1 MNIQPKKPLSVS
13 LQTQTLDARVLSTFD
28 VMIVHH
34 NQTELIGEIN
44 HAFPDAIYSLQ
55 QELLSYH
62 MIDSPVMITL
72 SSDISNTLEV
82 HLQQCEQL
90 SCHHGILTLLDYTP
104 PNIRAHKTRVSAKE
118 YLPDEPEWQQPIVNA
133 TDVDAF
139 KPDAKQIAHL
149 LGLNQIIQKGSQ
161 KKHFRYLDAQVLIHL
176 LPLKQHHYI
185 ANRYGYPKRLW
196 LLLNSNWH
204 SLDKIHDCVPDT
216 KSYIQ
221 HQSSYCPIAQNQL
234 DDISILNRF
243 FAKDGIDGIDVSDLI
258 LNYYETLLSWL
269 DKANTQLTAATHLT
283 NPVDRMTMMNRW
295 LYECYEQSGL
305 AEINN

>member
-1 MNIQPKKPLSVS
+1 MNIQPEKPLSLS
-13 LQTQTLDARVLSTFD
+13 FQTQMLDFRVFSTFD
-28 VMIVHH
+28 AVIIHH
-34 NQTELIGEIN
+34 SQTELIKELTSV
-44 HAFPDAIYSLQ
+44 FPDAVYSLE
-55 QELLSYH
+55 QELLRYH

-72 SSDISNTLEV
+72 SSDISNILEV
-82 HLQQCEQL
+82 HLQQCELL
-90 SCHHGILTLLDYTP
+90 SCNHGLLALLDYTL
-104 PNIRAHKTRVSAKE
+104 PNIRAHKTRISAKE

-185 ANRYGYPKRLW
+185 ANRYGYPKRFW
-196 LLLNSNWH
+196 LTLNSNWY

-243 FAKDGIDGIDVSDLI
+243 FAKNGIDSSDLI
-258 LNYYETLLSWL
+258 LNHYETLLSWL
-269 DKANTQLTAATHLT
+269 DKANTQLIVATHLT

-295 LYECYEQSGL
+295 LYEYYEQSGL
-305 AEINN
+305 AEIDN